1 MKSICRVLV
10 TGAAGFIGSWTVEEL
25 VREGYYVVGVDD
37 LSDGSLSRLNS
48 VMGCRSFQFIKASV
62 CDWETMMSICRDVD
76 AVIHLAAKVSV
87 EEAHLNPKLAFKV
100 NVEGTLVLL
109 EASRKGSVERFVYA
123 SSVAVYGE
131 PRSLPVSEDH
141 PLKPVN
147 VYGATKAAAESLVHS
162 YHTSYGLSTV
172 ALRYFNVYGP
182 RMKRGYYAGVVAK
195 FIERVLSNKPPVIFG
210 DGNQTRDFIYV
221 RDVVRANILA
231 LKSKCTGAFNIGTGV
246 QTSINRLCNMILK
259 LMGREDLKPIYDKPR
274 PGDVRFSQADIG
286 RAVRELGWK
295 PEYSLERGLRETI
308 SYYVK
313 HSTV

>member
-37 LSDGSLSRLNS
+37 LSDGLLSRLSS
-48 VMGCRSFQFIKASV
+48 VMGCSSFQFIKASI
-62 CDWETMMSICRDVD
+62 CDWEAMVSICRDVD
-76 AVIHLAAKVSV
+76 AVVHLAAKVSV
-87 EEAHLNPKLAFKV
+87 EEAYLNPKLAFKV

-109 EASRKGSVERFVYA
+109 EAARRGSVERFVYA

-141 PLKPVN
+141 PLRPVN
-147 VYGATKAAAESLVHS
+147 VYGATKAAAELLVHS
-162 YHTSYGLSTV
+162 YYTSYGLSTI

-182 RMKRGYYAGVVAK
+182 RMKGGYYASVVAK
-195 FIERVLSNKPPVIFG
+195 FIERVLNNKPPVIFG

-221 RDVVRANILA
+221 KDVVKANILA
-231 LKSKCTGAFNIGTGV
+231 LKSKCIGPFNIGTGV
-246 QTSINRLCNMILK
+246 QTSINRLCNIILK
-259 LMGREDLKPIYDKPR
+259 LMGREYLKPIYGKPR
-274 PGDVRFSQADIG
+274 PYDIRFSQANIS
-286 RAVRELGWK
+286 RAIRELGWK

-313 HSTV
+313 HTIT